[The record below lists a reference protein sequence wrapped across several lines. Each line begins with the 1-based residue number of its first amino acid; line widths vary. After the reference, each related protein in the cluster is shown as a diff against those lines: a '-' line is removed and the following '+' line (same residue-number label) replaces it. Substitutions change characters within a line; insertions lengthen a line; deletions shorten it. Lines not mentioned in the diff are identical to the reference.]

1 MTNTAL
7 KLENNNMMVIDFPEK
22 GLTNKQIDNRI
33 RKLQEA
39 EKEKKRIEK
48 EINALKEEIKNAM
61 HGAETIE
68 TGNYIIRN
76 TVTITKR
83 LDTKAIK
90 TEMPEIYN
98 QFTRESIST
107 RFSYKEA

>member
-48 EINALKEEIKNAM
+48 EINAIKEEIKNAM
-61 HGAETIE
+61 HNAETIQ
-68 TGNYIIRN
+68 TDNYIIRN
-76 TVTITKR
+76 TVVISNR
-83 LDTKAIK
+83 LDGKALK
-90 TEMPEIYN
+90 AALPEIYQN
-98 QFTRESIST
+98 FTKENITT
-107 RFSYKEA
+107 RFTYKEA